1 MHTLQAAHSGWHAQT
16 IAATSLSVTGLSD
29 VGHDDAHILLALL
42 SFFPTTEKV
51 PLDLLVRGATPRQRW
66 TAQGEIEEL
75 QAIENGLCPELQT
88 LLSDVSRVRDAF
100 DVLQSQSVV
109 SLLDQACLVHEQIV
123 CRVRETL
130 PTEYTVFWRCQAL
143 IVSYRAIPWKHIES
157 L

>member
-1 MHTLQAAHSGWHAQT
+1 M
-16 IAATSLSVTGLSD
+16 SD

-42 SFFPTTEKV
+42 SFFPTTEEV

-66 TAQGEIEEL
+66 TVQGEIIEP
-75 QAIENGLCPELQT
+75 QAVESGLCLELQT
-88 LLSDVSRVRDAF
+88 LLSDVSRVHVAF
-100 DVLQSQSVV
+100 QVLQTHLGV
-109 SLLDQACLVHEQIV
+109 SLLDQACSVHEKIV

-130 PTEYTVFWRCQAL
+130 PTEYTVFWRFQAL